1 MRTLDPEN
9 WYKINQRSYR
19 NLPLFGLHPS
29 AVETRL
35 RKSFV
40 DAAKEFYRH
49 STCVRLLYRQS
60 TGHYGYIYTIVSF
73 LLLCFGIYTLVTDVG
88 HMLEA
93 PNIEV
98 SPHVQRQQP
107 GLLEFPAIALCSYNV
122 ISRKATTNYAKIL
135 NQRDKNKTFTLDE
148 IESNLLAYG
157 GLVSRTKTKFNM
169 NFIKFLDSV
178 DQETNVT
185 NILLKLS
192 PDCGDMLVYCE
203 WKNKSIP
210 CRHIFGTRM
219 TPHGF
224 CCLMN
229 SRYAPEDSSRKPMY
243 LHSHNYGTGLLVVVQ
258 EDVDDFMFLR
268 RLGTDTEVIIFGG
281 NQYPIQDSSGVRSFP
296 APKNYLVSVKLKTR
310 RQEVSS
316 GVIFDENLSG
326 CLAHGP
332 PDPLCL
338 VRCRRGAAEAL
349 CSCVLPALLPAHTH
363 KVCTPEYL
371 KCIVKHREMF
381 LQYFPGSSLAQGAAE
396 EMSDSVDCRHCRPHC
411 AHTHYE
417 AGLTRQRV
425 DTGER
430 YFLDH
435 YTKKLVNYP
444 NSTMVH
450 IYFASDRQEFYSVG
464 VTYRW
469 FDFAIYISNHWMT
482 IVGMG
487 LINFWEVIY
496 FTTFRWYHHYQRR
509 KESMETTYA
518 FKHL

>member
-1 MRTLDPEN
+1 MRTTDPKN
-9 WYKINQRSYR
+9 WYKINQRSHR

-29 AVETRL
+29 AIETRL
-35 RKSFV
+35 RKSFI
-40 DAAKEFYRH
+40 DALKEFYGH

-60 TGHYGYIYTIVSF
+60 TGRYGYIYSILYIV
-73 LLLCFGIYTLVTDVG
+73 LLSFGIFTLVTDVG
-88 HMLEA
+88 HMVGA

-98 SPHVQRQQP
+98 SPHEQRQQP
-107 GLLEFPAIALCSYNV
+107 ALLEFPAIALN
-122 ISRKATTNYAKIL
+122 R
-135 NQRDKNKTFTLDE
+135 RDKNKTFTLEE

-192 PDCGDMLVYCE
+192 PECGDMLVYCE
-203 WKNKSIP
+203 WKDKSIP
-210 CRHIFGTRM
+210 CRHMFATRM

-281 NQYPIQDSSGVRSFP
+281 NQYPIQDSGGVRSFP
-296 APKNYLVSVKLKTR
+296 APKNYFVSVKLKTR

-332 PDPLCL
+332 PAPLCL
-338 VRCRRGAAEAL
+338 ARCRRGAAAAL
-349 CSCVLPALLPAHTH
+349 CSCVPPALLPAHTD

-371 KCIVKHREMF
+371 HCIVRHREIL
-381 LQYFPGSSLAQGAAE
+381 LQYFPDFSQSQGAAE

-411 AHTHYE
+411 AHTYHE
-417 AGLTRQRV
+417 ARLTRQRV

-430 YFLDH
+430 YFLDQ

-444 NSTMVH
+444 NSTLVH

-509 KESMETTYA
+509 KESMELTDT